1 MHTAATISININ
13 ITIINKNSILN
24 KLFKLKMQADDKN
37 KKIFVSEFE
46 SSIDSKILESIYK
59 GADYDPNHDD
69 DSDNQDFLSNNLL
82 TEREQSPDPNNNQ
95 RCYDEDEESVHVYL
109 DNMDMYED
117 SDICEEWN
125 LNTDIE
131 SMYKPL
137 DTKEVIEQ
145 VMTVQILVNKMVK
158 EDPIMAKKYR
168 VCFLTRNFESLKLD

>member
-1 MHTAATISININ
+1 M
-13 ITIINKNSILN
+13 
-24 KLFKLKMQADDKN
+24 
-37 KKIFVSEFE
+37 
-46 SSIDSKILESIYK
+46 
-59 GADYDPNHDD
+59 
-69 DSDNQDFLSNNLL
+69 SNNLL

-168 VCFLTRNFESLKLD
+168 VCFLTRNFESLKLDRQVKYFHVYLFFCLGFGWCLKL